1 MLKHSQFGIFGP
13 VQTESDTYE
22 PTVQFTQVGSKS
34 IIQIFERRPVP
45 DSIVVCF
52 SKKKMPAVPESL
64 LKKRKAN
71 TEARA
76 AAAKAAVLAK
86 KVRMLWRRV
95 EQPPSTVYVCN
106 TWES

>member
-1 MLKHSQFGIFGP
+1 MSTGGRVKKSGKVREFCQDMWVGTLIYGMHFGAHSHSTWRYCCI
-13 VQTESDTYE
+13 
-22 PTVQFTQVGSKS
+22 
-34 IIQIFERRPVP
+34 
-45 DSIVVCF
+45 F

-95 EQPPSTVYVCN
+95 EQPPSTVYMCN
-106 TWES
+106 TGES